1 MAVTDRY
8 AEAADAMGASAAS
21 AYLPCDWL
29 LSAYTHHEVR
39 LSPVTP
45 VVGDVPLGG
54 VLSLFAVGEFVQY
67 FLYKI
72 NARPREWRAMW
83 QRGRMP
89 PARLRRELRRAAVAV
104 RRSVS

>member
-1 MAVTDRY
+1 
-8 AEAADAMGASAAS
+8 MGGSAA
-21 AYLPCDWL
+21 APDRPCAWL

-45 VVGDVPLGG
+45 VVGDLLLGG
-54 VLSLFAVGEFVQY
+54 VLYLFAVGEFVQY

-72 NARPREWRAMW
+72 NPRPREGRAMW

-104 RRSVS
+104 RRSV